1 MIAFRSPQA
10 GQQGRRLAVTSGL
23 GLLCAVLSSCSP
35 VARVRSRLDLPAS
48 VHDPDP
54 QRLHLRVATSDA
66 AGPLAAPS
74 PGLEPPR
81 QLLIAEIE
89 VNRAASGFEAEL
101 RFREEQI
108 YVNFTAWYDTN
119 GNGAVDAGDAVG
131 SLGPDPIL
139 AVDRGLFSGNL
150 TVTPPIA
157 LKPVP

>member
-1 MIAFRSPQA
+1 MTIVGF
-10 GQQGRRLAVTSGL
+10 QQGYRTSRASARVLGVT
-23 GLLCAVLSSCSP
+23 LLSSALSSCSP
-35 VARVRSRLDLPAS
+35 VARVRSRLDVPAS
-48 VHDPDP
+48 IRDPDRE
-54 QRLHLRVATSDA
+54 RLHLRVATSDT

-74 PGLEPPR
+74 PGREPPR
-81 QLLIAEIE
+81 QVLTAKIK
-89 VNRAASGFEAEL
+89 VDPVASGFETEL
-101 RFREEQI
+101 RFREAQI